1 MRSHFID
8 HSNNYRRN
16 AAVAVGERIAAE
28 VCEFS
33 ESAAHRL
40 VTADV
45 DVCWGGNEKRGFH
58 QRCRSSWASPFVII
72 LSPSFAGTG

>member
-1 MRSHFID
+1 MRSRFVD
-8 HSNNYRRN
+8 HSNNYGGN
-16 AAVAVGERIAAE
+16 AAVAVGGSIAAK

-40 VTADV
+40 VTADL

-58 QRCRSSWASPFVII
+58 PHCRSSWTSIFVII
-72 LSPSFAGTG
+72 LIPSFAGTG

>member
-8 HSNNYRRN
+8 QSNIYRGN
-16 AAVAVGERIAAE
+16 GAVAEGGRTAAK

-33 ESAAHRL
+33 ESTAHRL
-40 VTADV
+40 ITADL

-58 QRCRSSWASPFVII
+58 PRCRSSWASHFVII